1 MKYVVCYSGGH
12 ASALCAVEAVRHYGR
27 ENVILLNHGICGRV
41 EHPDIQR
48 FKDEV
53 AAFLG
58 LPITPA
64 SMEGFEEKDRFDV
77 CMEIKAFKCGN
88 QSTALC
94 TNRLK
99 TEPFRLWLSENFPAS
114 KENPRED
121 IVVLYGFSEQEVN
134 RMKRRTEVMSSMGY
148 KVDFPLV
155 NWDRTIFAIEEI
167 GIARPSTYRF
177 RKHANCSG
185 CLKGG
190 KQAWYVTYCT
200 DPEIFDKAKKAE
212 EKIGHSILKDTF
224 LCDIEALFYDMKTA
238 GVEPTELI
246 PPARF
251 WADAKK
257 KVAEAR
263 KERKVT

>member
-12 ASALCAVEAVRHYGR
+12 ASALCAVEAVRRYGR
-27 ENVILLNHGICGRV
+27 ENVILLNHGISGKV
-41 EHPDIQR
+41 EDPDIQR

-53 AAFLG
+53 AAALG

-64 SMEGFEEKDRFDV
+64 NMDGFEEKDQFDI

-99 TEPFRLWLSENFPAS
+99 TEPFRRWLKDNFPANQ
-114 KENPRED
+114 EHPRED
-121 IVVLYGFSEQEVN
+121 IVVLYGFSESEVS
-134 RMKRRTEVMSSMGY
+134 RMKRRKEVMSAMGY

-155 NWDRTIFAIEEI
+155 NWNRTIFAIEEI
-167 GIARPSTYRF
+167 GITRPSTYCF

-190 KQAWYVTYCT
+190 KQAWYVTYCM
-200 DPEIFDKAKKAE
+200 DPAIFEKAKLAE
-212 EKIGHSILKDTF
+212 ERIGHSILKGVF
-224 LCDIEALFYDMKTA
+224 LRDIEAVFQNMKAA
-238 GVEPTELI
+238 GVEPTELT

-257 KVAEAR
+257 KVAEKN
-263 KERKVT
+263 KEERT

>member
-12 ASALCAVEAVRHYGR
+12 ASALCAVEAVRRYGR
-27 ENVILLNHGICGRV
+27 ENVILLNHGISGKV
-41 EHPDIQR
+41 EDPDIQR

-53 AAFLG
+53 ADALG

-64 SMEGFEEKDRFDV
+64 NMEGFEGKDQFDV
-77 CMEIKAFKCGN
+77 CMEIKAFKCGH

-99 TEPFRLWLSENFPAS
+99 TEPFRLWLKDNYPAS
-114 KENPRED
+114 KEKPCED
-121 IVVLYGFSEQEVN
+121 IVVLYGFSESETG
-134 RMKRRTEVMSSMGY
+134 RMKRRTEVMASMGY

-155 NWDRTIFAIEEI
+155 NWERTIFEIEEI
-167 GIARPSTYRF
+167 GIARPSVYRF

-190 KQAWYVTYCT
+190 KQAWYVTYCME
-200 DPEIFDKAKKAE
+200 PEIFEKAKLAE
-212 EKIGHSILKDTF
+212 EKIGHSILKDAF
-224 LCDIEALFYDMKTA
+224 LRDTETVFREMKDA

-246 PPARF
+246 PPGRF

-257 KVAEAR
+257 KTAEKR
-263 KERKVT
+263 KG